1 MSQNQ
6 HFVIKAIMGADPV
19 IGVTASEIAEK
30 YNVKHVPQV
39 VSQLRERGHKV
50 FTTMRGG
57 KAFYSLP
64 FGTRDQ
70 EAKLTSVQR
79 ANLETAV
86 QLRQLFA

>member
-39 VSQLRERGHKV
+39 VSQLRERGQ
-50 FTTMRGG
+50 T
-57 KAFYSLP
+57 ASLRFRP
-64 FGTRDQ
+64 LRT
-70 EAKLTSVQR
+70 
-79 ANLETAV
+79 
-86 QLRQLFA
+86 RQLD